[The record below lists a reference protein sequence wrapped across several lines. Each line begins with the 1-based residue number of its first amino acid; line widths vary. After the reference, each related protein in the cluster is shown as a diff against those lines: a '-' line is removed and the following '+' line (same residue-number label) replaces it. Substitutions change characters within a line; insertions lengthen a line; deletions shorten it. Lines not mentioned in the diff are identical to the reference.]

1 MPGAAKRTRKEV
13 SDLVLQ
19 QNVMEFFLFSPAWPS
34 QDLSSVSQASI
45 ARLEDETHSKPCRPE
60 TAAWSDSVETI
71 F

>member
-1 MPGAAKRTRKEV
+1 MPVAAKRTRKEV

-34 QDLSSVSQASI
+34 QDLSSVFQASI
-45 ARLEDETHSKPCRPE
+45 ARLEEKTHSKPCCPE
-60 TAAWSDSVETI
+60 TAAWSDSVVTI